1 MRKGKIKKDS
11 SFKKAMDLVFKR
23 GNIWALAVGVL
34 VGAAF
39 GAVINSLANDIIM
52 QAIAKRAGVNGVE
65 YLSVWTTK
73 WEQLKHVTIDAQ
85 GTEHVTYTDGKPLDG
100 ILYGKFLSV
109 LISFFIIAF
118 CLVIFTWIGYLIWR
132 TLNRRKLKRLEAD
145 SKAAANTPIAPSTD
159 ELILVELQ
167 KLNENFAKGRATKA
181 QVATAKKVVA
191 KKAPAKKPAAKK
203 STKK

>member
-52 QAIAKRAGVNGVE
+52 QAIAKKAGVAGVE
-65 YLSVWTTK
+65 NLSIGTTK
-73 WEQLKHVTIDAQ
+73 WEILKDMN
-85 GTEHVTYTDGKPLDG
+85 GNPFKGKPLDG
-100 ILYGKFLSV
+100 IMYGKFLAV

-118 CLVIFTWIGYLIWR
+118 CLVLFTWIGYLIWR